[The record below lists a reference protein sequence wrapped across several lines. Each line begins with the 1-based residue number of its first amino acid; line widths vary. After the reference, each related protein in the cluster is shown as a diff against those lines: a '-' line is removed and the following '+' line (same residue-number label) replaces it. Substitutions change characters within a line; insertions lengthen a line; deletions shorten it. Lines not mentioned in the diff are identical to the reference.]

1 MNRYSMLYVSN
12 RGNLSGKDPKKENTV
27 EYLLEAAQ
35 AGYCIKTDLWVIKGR
50 FVTGTDFP
58 ANGIILERFEKDK
71 LLIQARNLP
80 ALLFLLENG
89 YHCFWRES
97 DDIILT
103 NKNFVLSFNNSLIPK
118 CIVMNPE
125 ENVVSDWNNYLG
137 LCSDFISGYV

>member
-1 MNRYSMLYVSN
+1 MLYVSN
-12 RGNLSGKDPKKENTV
+12 KGNLSGKDPKKENTV

-35 AGYCIKTDLWVIKGR
+35 AGYCIKTDLWAIKGR
-50 FVTGTDFP
+50 LVTGTDFP
-58 ANGIILERFEKDK
+58 AYGIILEKFEKDK

-125 ENVVSDWNNYLG
+125 ENIISDWNNYLG

>member
-1 MNRYSMLYVSN
+1 MLYISN
-12 RGNLSGKDPKKENTV
+12 KGNISGRDPKKENTV
-27 EYLLEAAQ
+27 EYLLQ
-35 AGYCIKTDLWVIKGR
+35 AVQGGYCIKTDLWVIKGR
-50 FVTGTDFP
+50 LVTGNDFP
-58 ANGIILERFEKDK
+58 ANGIILDRFEKDK

-97 DDIILT
+97 DDIVLT

-125 ENVVSDWNNYLG
+125 KNIISDWSNYLG
-137 LCSDFISGYV
+137 LCSDFISGYVQ

>member
-1 MNRYSMLYVSN
+1 MLYISN
-12 RGNLSGKDPKKENTV
+12 KGNLSGKDPKKENTV
-27 EYLLEAAQ
+27 EYLLEAVQ

-50 FVTGTDFP
+50 LVTGTDFP
-58 ANGIILERFEKDK
+58 AHGINLEKFEKDK

-89 YHCFWRES
+89 YHCFCRES
-97 DDIILT
+97 DDIVLT

-125 ENVVSDWNNYLG
+125 ENIVSDWNNYLG
-137 LCSDFISGYV
+137 LCSDFISGYMQ

>member
-1 MNRYSMLYVSN
+1 MLYISN
-12 RGNLSGKDPKKENTV
+12 KGNISGRDPKKENTV
-27 EYLLEAAQ
+27 EYLLQ
-35 AGYCIKTDLWVIKGR
+35 AVQDGYCIKTDLWVIKGR
-50 FVTGTDFP
+50 LVTGNDFP
-58 ANGIILERFEKDK
+58 ANGIILDRFEKDK

-97 DDIILT
+97 DDIVLT

-125 ENVVSDWNNYLG
+125 KNIISDWSNYLG
-137 LCSDFISGYV
+137 LCSDFISGYVQ

>member
-1 MNRYSMLYVSN
+1 MLYISN
-12 RGNLSGKDPKKENTV
+12 KGNISGRDPKKENTV
-27 EYLLEAAQ
+27 EYLLQ
-35 AGYCIKTDLWVIKGR
+35 AVQDGYCIKTDLWVIKGR
-50 FVTGTDFP
+50 LVTGNDFP
-58 ANGIILERFEKDK
+58 ANGIILDRFEKDK

-97 DDIILT
+97 DDIVLT

-125 ENVVSDWNNYLG
+125 KNIISEWSNYLG
-137 LCSDFISGYV
+137 LCSDFISGYVQ